1 MKLVGAESW
10 GRGVSL
16 VLLHGVGA
24 RVCALRSDFHPTS
37 NGVLVE
43 PSHTSRVISMP
54 SGSCELVISRAKES
68 TLNGEFGRG
77 IA

>member
-1 MKLVGAESW
+1 M
-10 GRGVSL
+10 
-16 VLLHGVGA
+16 LLHGVGV
-24 RVCALRSDFHPTS
+24 RVCALSSDFYPAS

-43 PSHTSRVISMP
+43 PSPTSKVIGMP

-77 IA
+77 IAQGLI